1 MPNLRVANP
10 FDLPTNAVALIVT
23 ARVAFRAWTI
33 PDDDTEADAGSLLT
47 HRIESG
53 TTVWPAPFV
62 TVRVN
67 WACVQ
72 TAMAPI
78 I

>member
-1 MPNLRVANP
+1 MANLSPANP

-23 ARVAFRAWTI
+23 KGVAFRAWTI

-47 HRIESG
+47 HRTESA
-53 TTVWPAPFV
+53 TKVWPTTFV
-62 TVRVN
+62 MVRVN

-72 TAMAPI
+72 AAMAPI
-78 I
+78 C